1 MGWLAD
7 RRPAVL
13 LAAALAAA
21 CTPSTRPAVAP
32 APPPGGAALHLQ
44 HDLDA
49 LLDAPGLARG
59 AWGAVVRSLDRGD
72 TLYAR
77 NANRL
82 LLPASTL
89 KILTLAAAGERLGWD
104 FRFETRL
111 LALGAIS
118 DGTLHGDLFV
128 VGSGDPTILD
138 RDGSGERLFAEWAV
152 ALRDAGIF
160 TIDGRVVGHDRA
172 FRELG
177 LGNGWAW
184 DDLPYGYAARVTALQ
199 FNDNLAGLLVSP
211 GPAPGAPA
219 AIAIDPPET
228 GLEIENDVVT
238 GPADAVAALRIERLP
253 GSPRLTVRGT
263 APLGGEPSAR
273 TVSVDDPTAFFAASL
288 RRALVAHGLDVTGP
302 ALSVDELD
310 GAPAGTEA
318 HPIATHRSAPL
329 AEVAVRLMKQS
340 QNLHAETLL
349 LTMGRRSGVPTAAGG
364 ARAVRATLEAWGIAP
379 EAFAQVDGSGLSR
392 YDAVTASAL
401 AGVLARVDGDPAA
414 RAVFAQALPIAG
426 EDGTLEA
433 RFAGTPAAGNARAK
447 TGSMSGVRALA
458 GYVTAA
464 DGERL
469 VFAVLGNNFDAP
481 GAAVDQAIDAC
492 VVRLTRFERDR
503 P

>member
-1 MGWLAD
+1 MSWLAD

-32 APPPGGAALHLQ
+32 GTPPGGAALRLR

-49 LLDAPGLARG
+49 TLDAPELARG
-59 AWGAVVRSLDRGD
+59 AWSVVVRSLDRGE
-72 TLYAR
+72 TLYTR
-77 NANRL
+77 DANRL
-82 LLPASTL
+82 LLPASTM
-89 KILTLAAAGERLGWD
+89 KIVTLAAAGERLGWD

-111 LALGAIS
+111 IALGALS
-118 DGTLHGDLFV
+118 GGTLHGDLFV

-152 ALRDAGIF
+152 ALRAAGIF
-160 TIDGRVVGHDRA
+160 AIDGRIVGHDRA

-184 DDLPYGYAARVTALQ
+184 DDLPYGYAARVSALQ
-199 FNDNLAGLLVSP
+199 FNDNVAGVLVSP
-211 GPAPGAPA
+211 GTAPGAPA
-219 AIAIDPPET
+219 TIAVDPPGT
-228 GLEIENDVVT
+228 GLAVENGVVT
-238 GPADAVAALRIERLP
+238 GPADTAAALQIERLP
-253 GSPRLTVRGT
+253 GSPHLTVRGT
-263 APLGGEPSAR
+263 VPLGGEPAAR

-302 ALSVDELD
+302 ALSVDDLD
-310 GAPAGTEA
+310 PSPAGTEA
-318 HPIATHRSAPL
+318 HAIATHRSAPL
-329 AEVAVRLMKQS
+329 SEMAVRLMKQS

-349 LTMGRRSGVPTAAGG
+349 LAMGLRSGAPTAAGG
-364 ARAVRATLEAWGIAP
+364 ARAVRATLEAWGIAS

-392 YDAVTASAL
+392 YDAVTANAL
-401 AGVLARVDGDPAA
+401 ADVLAHVDGDAAA
-414 RAVFAQALPIAG
+414 RAVFDRALPIAG

-433 RFAGTPAAGNARAK
+433 RFASTPAAGNARAK

-469 VFAVLGNNFDAP
+469 VFALLGNNIDAP